1 MISGSIQEEYVKL
14 NIYALNVGALQC
26 IRQML
31 MVLKGEINST
41 IIIVGDF
48 NSVIPKDRSAKQK
61 INKETQ
67 ALNDTLNQIDL
78 IGIYR
83 TFMGFPS
90 GVAQW

>member
-48 NSVIPKDRSAKQK
+48 N
-61 INKETQ
+61 TQ
-67 ALNDTLNQIDL
+67 LYQRIDQPNRKL
-78 IGIYR
+78 IR
-83 TFMGFPS
+83 KHKP
-90 GVAQW
+90 